1 MAVTHTQTIIA
12 MAIVQSNSDNIVARV
27 NVNTNS
33 VDDSNPSELTFDS
46 QEEFKIDVSGGSS
59 ASGFVAYE
67 SLTEDVVLGWLSTQ
81 LAASSMKTKNKLSK
95 FEWVKKN
102 IVIVPVV
109 AAILAGTFTSVR
121 YVLSL
126 TDTIEAN
133 KQTIINL
140 QRDLTVA
147 EDKLTEVATRLSAA
161 EATWEMAENL
171 YRQLADQVRE
181 HAYDIKDL
189 NR

>member
-1 MAVTHTQTIIA
+1 MAA
-12 MAIVQSNSDNIVARV
+12 KN
-27 NVNTNS
+27 
-33 VDDSNPSELTFDS
+33 
-46 QEEFKIDVSGGSS
+46 
-59 ASGFVAYE
+59 
-67 SLTEDVVLGWLSTQ
+67 
-81 LAASSMKTKNKLSK
+81 KNKLSK

-140 QRDLTVA
+140 QRDLKVA
-147 EDKLTEVATRLSAA
+147 EKKITEINTRLSSA
-161 EATWEMAENL
+161 EATWQMAENL

-181 HAYDIKDL
+181 HDYDIKDL
-189 NR
+189 SR

>member
-1 MAVTHTQTIIA
+1 M
-12 MAIVQSNSDNIVARV
+12 
-27 NVNTNS
+27 
-33 VDDSNPSELTFDS
+33 
-46 QEEFKIDVSGGSS
+46 
-59 ASGFVAYE
+59 
-67 SLTEDVVLGWLSTQ
+67 
-81 LAASSMKTKNKLSK
+81 KNKKRLSK

-133 KQTIINL
+133 KQTLINIE
-140 QRDLTVA
+140 RDLAVA

-161 EATWEMAENL
+161 EATWEMAENIFQ
-171 YRQLADQVRE
+171 QLADQVRRHE
-181 HAYDIKDL
+181 YDIKAL
-189 NR
+189 SR

>member
-1 MAVTHTQTIIA
+1 MK
-12 MAIVQSNSDNIVARV
+12 
-27 NVNTNS
+27 
-33 VDDSNPSELTFDS
+33 
-46 QEEFKIDVSGGSS
+46 KI
-59 ASGFVAYE
+59 
-67 SLTEDVVLGWLSTQ
+67 
-81 LAASSMKTKNKLSK
+81 KLSK

-133 KQTIINL
+133 KQTIVNL

-161 EATWEMAENL
+161 EATWEMAEKL

>member
-1 MAVTHTQTIIA
+1 MAA
-12 MAIVQSNSDNIVARV
+12 KN
-27 NVNTNS
+27 
-33 VDDSNPSELTFDS
+33 
-46 QEEFKIDVSGGSS
+46 
-59 ASGFVAYE
+59 
-67 SLTEDVVLGWLSTQ
+67 
-81 LAASSMKTKNKLSK
+81 KNKLSK

-147 EDKLTEVATRLSAA
+147 EDKLTEVARRFSAA